1 MHLRISAI
9 LASGLL
15 AVTAMGISAQA
26 PGPDVTDQA
35 VTTPSGAGGG
45 IDSPAANL
53 RTTLNLKLGEH
64 IILALKA
71 TDAGL
76 HGETASFDAYN
87 VLLNTNGTDIGAM
100 LGSLYG
106 QDAQDA
112 FNVLWSAHNGGFVAY
127 TNAIAVGDQAQ
138 QDQALADLTGSFV
151 PDFST
156 FIADATG
163 LPLDAVTTLVAG
175 HIEDT
180 RVVIDAQAAAD
191 WPAAYAGV
199 RTAFA
204 HMQMIGDALAGAIVA
219 KFPDQ
224 LAGDPTGAAVSFR
237 VALNQL
243 LQEHMYLVSFTSA
256 AQLAGHADEMAAAI
270 VALNTNGTDIGG
282 AIGSLFGQ
290 AAADQ
295 FNVVWSAHNGLFV
308 DYANGVLAGD
318 QQAQDAAM
326 AALTTD
332 VVPQLSSFLA
342 GATGLPEDVL
352 TQLVTDHILNTKSV
366 IDAQASGDAVLAAA
380 ADLSAAQHMQ
390 MIGDPLAA
398 GIVTALPDSFPAAS
412 APPAT
417 GAIPVTLADFTIT
430 PATIDAIGT
439 TIAFDVVNDGPTPH
453 NMAVRDEA
461 GTLLGTTSD
470 LSTGGTETLT
480 VTVPGPGTYITFCS
494 LPGHEAL
501 GLKGTLVVAPATEPP
516 ASVAPAES
524 AAASDIVTMV
534 DVAFQPDRLTI
545 AADTD
550 TTISVP
556 NTGAALHT
564 FVIDDLDIDVEVRP
578 GQTGS
583 VSITAPAG
591 TYTYYCS
598 VPGHRAAGMEGTL
611 IVE

>member
-1 MHLRISAI
+1 MHIRIAAT

-15 AVTAMGISAQA
+15 AVTAMGVAAQS
-26 PGPDVTDQA
+26 PGPD
-35 VTTPSGAGGG
+35 TTHQMASTARSGAGGA
-45 IDSPAANL
+45 IDSPAADL

-76 HGETASFDAYN
+76 RGDSGAFDAYN
-87 VLLNTNGTDIGAM
+87 ILLNTNGTEIGAM

-127 TNAIAVGDQAQ
+127 TNAVAAGDQAQ
-138 QDQALADLTGSFV
+138 QDQVLADLTTSFV

-163 LPLDAVTTLVAG
+163 LPLEAVTTLVAG
-175 HIEDT
+175 HIDDT

-204 HMQMIGDALAGAIVA
+204 HMQMIGDALSGALVA

-224 LAGDPTGAAVSFR
+224 LSGDPNAAAVDFR

-243 LQEHMYLVSFTSA
+243 LQEHMYLVSFASA
-256 AQLAGHADEMAAAI
+256 AQLAGYADEMAAAI
-270 VALNTNGTDIGG
+270 VSLNTNGTDIGG

-290 AAADQ
+290 SAADQ
-295 FNVVWSAHNGLFV
+295 FNIIWSAHNGLFV

-318 QQAQDAAM
+318 QQVQDEAM
-326 AALTTD
+326 EALTTD
-332 VVPQLSSFLA
+332 VAQQLSSFLA

-352 TQLVTDHILNTKSV
+352 TQLVTDHFLNTRAV
-366 IDAQASGDAVLAAA
+366 IDAQSSGDATAVAA
-380 ADLSAAQHMQ
+380 ADLAAARHMQ
-390 MIGDPLAA
+390 GIGDPLAA
-398 GIVTALPDSFPAAS
+398 GIVAALPDSFPAAT
-412 APPAT
+412 AAPAT

-430 PATIDAIGT
+430 PGTIDATGS
-439 TIAFDVVNDGPTPH
+439 TIVFDVVNNGPTPH
-453 NMAVRDEA
+453 NMAVRDDA
-461 GTLLGTTSD
+461 GTVLGTTTD
-470 LSTGGTETLT
+470 LTTGGTETLT
-480 VTVPGPGTYITFCS
+480 ITVPGPGTYITFCS

-501 GLKGTLVVAPATEPP
+501 GLKGTLVVAPATEAP
-516 ASVAPAES
+516 ASVSPAES
-524 AAASDIVTMV
+524 AAAGDTITMV
-534 DVAFQPDRLTI
+534 DVAFQPTRLTI

-556 NTGAALHT
+556 NTGTALHT
-564 FVIDDLDIDVEVRP
+564 FSSTNLTSTSRSSPARP
-578 GQTGS
+578 GW
-583 VSITAPAG
+583 
-591 TYTYYCS
+591 
-598 VPGHRAAGMEGTL
+598 
-611 IVE
+611 